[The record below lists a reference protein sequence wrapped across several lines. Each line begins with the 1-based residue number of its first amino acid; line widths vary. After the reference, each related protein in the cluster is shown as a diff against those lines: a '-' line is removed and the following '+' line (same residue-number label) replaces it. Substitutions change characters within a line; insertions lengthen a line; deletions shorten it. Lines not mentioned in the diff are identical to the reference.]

1 MTIDDD
7 LTLLD
12 NILDKF
18 RTDLG
23 PDYPG
28 YRNHLYRVVNLCGE
42 IHGADQTDRDKIIIA
57 ACFHDL
63 GIWTNHTFDYLA
75 PSVVLAQQYL
85 EENSQDEWFKE
96 IKMMI
101 MNHHKITSVRGSEL
115 SLVESFRQADWIDV
129 TKGVRSFGLPR
140 KTIKRVLGHFP
151 NAGFHKKLLQLSL
164 EQLRKKPLN
173 PAPMMRW

>member
-1 MTIDDD
+1 MKIDDD
-7 LTLLD
+7 LTLLE
-12 NILDKF
+12 NILD
-18 RTDLG
+18 RYRSELG

-28 YRNHLYRVVNLCGE
+28 YRNHVYRVVNFCTG

-63 GIWTNHTFDYLA
+63 GIWTSHTFDYLP
-75 PSVVLAQQYL
+75 PSVALAHQYL
-85 EENSQDEWFKE
+85 GENSQGAWFDEIE
-96 IKMMI
+96 MMI
-101 MNHHKITSVRGSEL
+101 MNHHKITSMRGGEL
-115 SLVESFRQADWIDV
+115 SLVESFRRADWIDV
-129 TKGVRSFGLPR
+129 TKGVRSMGVSR
-140 KTIKRVLGHFP
+140 KSIQLVLGHFP